1 MRDIITSEAI
11 LQIIIG
17 FNIITLILQIQFECK
32 LNMNNSS
39 HKIIIADSQFLVV
52 ETLKTLLGNDGQFI
66 ISGVVNS
73 KFELLKVLEHE
84 LCGLLIT
91 DFNLVDYES
100 IDDLQRVKRT
110 FPDLAI
116 LILTNSI
123 SKVEFTELSKIGIK
137 NIIYKTADR
146 EEILAAVDAAVK
158 GKKYFAEE
166 ILDMILEQGD
176 NRQVPEEPTHL
187 TSSEIEIVRLIAG
200 GLTTKEIANQKNI
213 SFHTVNTHRKNIFR
227 KMEVSN
233 ASELIMQ
240 AIRAGWIDNIEYFI

>member
-1 MRDIITSEAI
+1 MT
-11 LQIIIG
+11 
-17 FNIITLILQIQFECK
+17 
-32 LNMNNSS
+32 NSS

-52 ETLKTLLGNDGQFI
+52 ETLKTLLENDERYI
-66 ISGVVNS
+66 ISDVVNS

-100 IDDLQRVKRT
+100 IDDLQKIKRT

-116 LILTNSI
+116 LILTNSVN
-123 SKVEFTELSKIGIK
+123 KAEFTELSKIGIK

-166 ILDMILEQGD
+166 I
-176 NRQVPEEPTHL
+176 
-187 TSSEIEIVRLIAG
+187 
-200 GLTTKEIANQKNI
+200 
-213 SFHTVNTHRKNIFR
+213 
-227 KMEVSN
+227 
-233 ASELIMQ
+233 
-240 AIRAGWIDNIEYFI
+240 

>member
-1 MRDIITSEAI
+1 
-11 LQIIIG
+11 
-17 FNIITLILQIQFECK
+17 
-32 LNMNNSS
+32 MNNPSG
-39 HKIIIADSQFLVV
+39 KILIADTQFLVV
-52 ETLKTLLGNDGQFI
+52 KSLKMLLESDHRFVV
-66 ISGVVNS
+66 SAVVNS
-73 KFELLKVLEHE
+73 KFELFKVLEHE

-91 DFNLVDYES
+91 DFNLIDFDS
-100 IDDLQRVKRT
+100 LDDLQRIKRT
-110 FPDLAI
+110 FPNIAI

-123 SKVEFTELSKIGIK
+123 SKTEFTELSKIGIK

-176 NRQVPEEPTHL
+176 SRQIPEEPTHL
-187 TSSEIEIVRLIAG
+187 TNSEIEIVRLIAG

-227 KMEVSN
+227 KMGVSN
-233 ASELIMQ
+233 TSELIIL
-240 AIRAGWIDNIEYFI
+240 AIKAGWIDNIEYFI

>member
-1 MRDIITSEAI
+1 
-11 LQIIIG
+11 
-17 FNIITLILQIQFECK
+17 
-32 LNMNNSS
+32 MNNPSG
-39 HKIIIADSQFLVV
+39 KILIADTQFLVV
-52 ETLKTLLGNDGQFI
+52 KSLKMLLESDHRFVV
-66 ISGVVNS
+66 SAVVNS
-73 KFELLKVLEHE
+73 KFELFKVLEHE

-100 IDDLQRVKRT
+100 IDDIQKIKRT
-110 FPDLAI
+110 FPDLTI

-123 SKVEFTELSKIGIK
+123 NKVEFTELSKIGIK
-137 NIIYKTADR
+137 NIVYKTADR

-176 NRQVPEEPTHL
+176 SRQIPEEPTHL
-187 TSSEIEIVRLIAG
+187 TASEIEIVRLIAG

-227 KMEVSN
+227 KMGVSN
-233 ASELIMQ
+233 ASELIIL
-240 AIRAGWIDNIEYFI
+240 AIKAGWIDNIEYFI